1 MTRPAPSR
9 PGSDG
14 ERLDGLLDPDE
25 LARLFAEFRARLSAD
40 DAPLAGQYGAWLEGA
55 ALPAKDEAELLIR
68 TARHV
73 SAFLTDRFGLGGP
86 AAAHRERVLAERRR
100 FDFRKR
106 FVARRA
112 ARRKPDPADDVDTLQ
127 RELTALLGAPLGE
140 QAVADAVLAALDREA
155 ADGTATL
162 LDLTE
167 RWIAAA
173 LVAGTAPAWP
183 SLRLQ
188 HKVDWNNLVR
198 TEPAPELAPG
208 ALVGPRAALRRRA
221 GFGLTDDRG
230 TLADR
235 LGQLD
240 TCLFCHARGV
250 DSCSKGLLEKS
261 GEVKAN
267 PLGIPLEGCP
277 LDERISEAHVLADE
291 GDPIGALAL
300 VMIDNPMCPGT
311 GHRICNDCMK
321 ACIFQNQE
329 PVDIPRAETGTLT
342 DVLDMPWGVELY
354 GLLTRWNPLNRARP
368 HALPYNGFNVLVVG
382 LGPAGYT
389 LAHYLLNEGFGVVG
403 VDGLKI
409 EPLPGALLTQP
420 VRAWSDLVEP
430 LDTRIPSGFGGVSE
444 YGITVR
450 WDKNFLRLMHLTLAR
465 RPTFALYGGVRFGGT
480 LDLEDCWQ
488 LGFHHVAMATGAGR
502 PTIIDM
508 QNNLTRGVRK
518 ASDFLMNL
526 QLSGAFQRGS
536 LANLQVELPALVVG
550 GGLTAIDTATELM
563 AYYPVQVERL
573 LARHE
578 QLSAL
583 STESE
588 VLARLSAPER
598 DLHARFLRHARAL
611 REERGA
617 AEAEGRAPDY
627 VPLLRG
633 WGGVTICYRKGLDE
647 SPAYR
652 LNHEEVIKAF
662 EEGIAFL
669 EGVAPLQAVDDR
681 HDALKTV
688 VFDRLARDEHGKWRS
703 TGESLPLPARSLF
716 VAAGTNPNV
725 IYEKEHP
732 GTFRLDGRQRFF
744 QTCGPDGH
752 PSRSGFL
759 TSYADGDR
767 RVSFYGDN
775 HPTYAG
781 NVVKAMASA
790 KHGYP
795 HVVALFEER
804 LAALDPAGRSA
815 REAAWTGLRARL
827 DDLLRA
833 RVVRVERLTPTIV
846 DVVVRAPLAARHF
859 QPGQFYRLQNYETS
873 AAVVDGTRLVMEG
886 LALTGAWVDREQGL
900 LSLIVLEMGGSS
912 SLCTL
917 LREGEEVL
925 VMGPTGAPTEIPSGE
940 TVALIGGGLGNA
952 VLFSIAGALKAA
964 GSRVLYFAGY
974 RHSRDVFKRA
984 QIEAA
989 TDAVVWCCDSGP
1001 DIPVA
1006 RPTDAFFRGNI
1017 VQAMAACGRG
1027 EFPGNPIALREV
1039 TRMIVIGSDGMMAA
1053 VKEARR
1059 TELLPFL
1066 GPHIAIGS
1074 INSPMQC
1081 MLKEV
1086 CAQCLQRHVDP
1097 ATGNPVEPVF
1107 SCFNQDQL
1115 LDAVDFP
1122 NLHER
1127 LGVNSV
1133 LEKSTARWIAHLLA
1147 QHAAPAQPG
1156 GTPAHAGYDVPAHS
1170 ERLPP

>member
-1 MTRPAPSR
+1 MISSAAPRPDLD
-9 PGSDG
+9 GSDVP
-14 ERLDGLLDPDE
+14 GLQDPDE
-25 LARLFAEFRARLSAD
+25 LRRLLAAFREH
-40 DAPLAGQYGAWLEGA
+40 LAGADPALSDRYAAWSAGADVS
-55 ALPAKDEAELLIR
+55 AKDEAELVIR
-68 TARHV
+68 VARHV
-73 SAFLTDRFGLGGP
+73 SAFLVELFGLTEP
-86 AAAHRERVLAERRR
+86 ATEHRRRVEAERRR
-100 FDFRKR
+100 FAFRRR

-112 ARRKPDPADDVDTLQ
+112 ARREPRPGDDA
-127 RELTALLGAPLGE
+127 EALRRALEAALGAPLSE
-140 QAVADAVLAALDREA
+140 QALADAVLAALDRQEIDGDA
-155 ADGTATL
+155 HADPL
-162 LDLTE
+162 PDLAE

-173 LVAGTAPAWP
+173 LAAGQAPAWP

-188 HKVDWNNLVR
+188 HKVDWTRLVP
-198 TEPAPELAPG
+198 TEPDAEVAPG
-208 ALVGPRAALRRRA
+208 ALVGPGPTRRRRD
-221 GFGLTDDRG
+221 GFRLTDDRG

-250 DSCSKGLLEKS
+250 DSCSKGLREKTGQVRS
-261 GEVKAN
+261 N

-291 GDPIGALAL
+291 GDPIAALAV

-354 GLLTRWNPLNRARP
+354 GLLTRWNPLHRARP
-368 HALPYNGFNVLVVG
+368 HALPYNGLNVLVVG

-403 VDGLKI
+403 IDGLKI
-409 EPLPGALLTQP
+409 EPLPDELVERP
-420 VRAWSDLVEP
+420 VRDWADLVEP
-430 LDTRIPSGFGGVSE
+430 LDARTPSGFGGVSE

-450 WDKNFLRLMHLTLAR
+450 WDKNFLRLIQLTLAR
-465 RPTFALYGGVRFGGT
+465 RPRFALYGGVRFGGT
-480 LDLEDCWQ
+480 LELEDCWR

-508 QNNLTRGVRK
+508 KNNLTRGVRK

-526 QLSGAFQRGS
+526 QLSGAFQRES

-578 QLSAL
+578 TLCAES
-583 STESE
+583 SESE
-588 VLARLSAPER
+588 VLARLGESER
-598 DLHARFLRHARAL
+598 EIHARFLAHGRAL
-611 REERGA
+611 RDERA
-617 AEAEGRAPDY
+617 AAAAGGREPDF
-627 VPLLRG
+627 VPLLRE

-688 VFDRLARDEHGKWRS
+688 VFDHLARDEQGRWRS
-703 TGESLPLPARSLF
+703 TGQTLPLPARSLF
-716 VAAGTNPNV
+716 VAAGTSPNV

-732 GTFRLDGRQRFF
+732 GTFRLDGSRRFF
-744 QTCGPDGH
+744 QSCDRDGQ
-752 PSRSGFL
+752 PSREGFL

-775 HPTYAG
+775 HPVYAG

-790 KHGYP
+790 RDGYP
-795 HVVALFEER
+795 AVVALFAQR
-804 LAALDPAGRSA
+804 LSALDAAAQPARDA
-815 REAAWTGLRARL
+815 TWTALCERL
-827 DDLLRA
+827 DDLLLA

-846 DVVVRAPLAARHF
+846 DVIVRAPLAARHF
-859 QPGQFYRLQNYETS
+859 HPGQFYRLQNYEST
-873 AAVVDGTRLVMEG
+873 APVVDGTRLVMEG
-886 LALTGAWVDREQGL
+886 LALTGAWVDRAQGL

-912 SLCTL
+912 SLCAL
-917 LREGEEVL
+917 LREGEPVV
-925 VMGPTGAPTEIPSGE
+925 VMGPTGAPTEIPRGE
-940 TVALIGGGLGNA
+940 TVALVGGGLGNA

-964 GSRVLYFAGY
+964 GNRVLYFAGY
-974 RHSRDVFKRA
+974 RDSRDVFKRA
-984 QIEAA
+984 QIESA
-989 TDAVVWCCDSGP
+989 TDVVVWCCDAGP
-1001 DIPVA
+1001 DIPPG
-1006 RPTDAFFRGNI
+1006 RPTDHFHRGNI
-1017 VQAMAACGRG
+1017 VQALLACGRG
-1027 EFPGNPIALREV
+1027 GFPGNPIALRDV

-1059 TELLPFL
+1059 GPLAPFL
-1066 GPHIAIGS
+1066 GPHVAIGS

-1097 ATGNPVEPVF
+1097 ATGNPAEPVF

-1133 LEKSTARWIAHLLA
+1133 LEKATARWIARLLA
-1147 QHAAPAQPG
+1147 RRPAPAPSA
-1156 GTPAHAGYDVPAHS
+1156 GTRAHAGYDVPSA
-1170 ERLPP
+1170 

>member
-1 MTRPAPSR
+1 MASIM
-9 PGSDG
+9 G
-14 ERLDGLLDPDE
+14 
-25 LARLFAEFRARLSAD
+25 RA
-40 DAPLAGQYGAWLEGA
+40 
-55 ALPAKDEAELLIR
+55 
-68 TARHV
+68 V
-73 SAFLTDRFGLGGP
+73 S
-86 AAAHRERVLAERRR
+86 
-100 FDFRKR
+100 
-106 FVARRA
+106 
-112 ARRKPDPADDVDTLQ
+112 
-127 RELTALLGAPLGE
+127 
-140 QAVADAVLAALDREA
+140 
-155 ADGTATL
+155 
-162 LDLTE
+162 
-167 RWIAAA
+167 I
-173 LVAGTAPAWP
+173 
-183 SLRLQ
+183 
-188 HKVDWNNLVR
+188 
-198 TEPAPELAPG
+198 EPAPAIAPG
-208 ALVGPRAALRRRA
+208 ALAGPAATLRHSD

-240 TCLFCHARGV
+240 TCLFCHVRGV
-250 DSCSKGLLEKS
+250 DSCSKGLLDKA
-261 GEVKAN
+261 GAVKAN

-311 GHRICNDCMK
+311 GHHICNDCMK

-342 DVLDMPWGVELY
+342 DVLDMPWGVEVY
-354 GLLTRWNPLNRARP
+354 GLLSRWNPLHRARP
-368 HALPYNGFNVLVVG
+368 YALPYNGFNVLIVG

-389 LAHYLLNEGFGVVG
+389 LAHFLLNEGFGVVG
-403 VDGLKI
+403 IDGLKI
-409 EPLPGALLTQP
+409 EPLPSALVEQP
-420 VRAWSDLVEP
+420 VRSWADLVEP
-430 LDTRIPSGFGGVSE
+430 LDSRVPSGFGGVSE

-450 WDKNFLRLMHLTLAR
+450 WDKNFLRLIHLTLAR
-465 RPTFALYGGVRFGGT
+465 RPNFAAYGGVRFGGT
-480 LDLEDCWQ
+480 LELDDCWK

-508 QNNLTRGVRK
+508 KNNLTRGVRK

-573 LARHE
+573 LSRHE
-578 QLSAL
+578 LLSAQ
-583 STESE
+583 SDENE
-588 VLARLSAPER
+588 VLARLTVPER
-598 DLHARFLRHARAL
+598 EIHARFLAHARAL
-611 REERGA
+611 RAERRT
-617 AEAEGRAPDY
+617 AEAEGRAPDFL
-627 VPLLRG
+627 PLLRE

-652 LNHEEVIKAF
+652 LNHEEVIKALQ
-662 EEGIAFL
+662 EGIAFL
-669 EGVAPLQAVDDR
+669 EGVVPLQAVDDR

-688 VFDRLARDEHGKWRS
+688 VFDRLAHDEHGKWRS
-703 TGESLPLPARSLF
+703 AGQTLPLPARSLF
-716 VAAGTNPNV
+716 VAAGTSPNV

-732 GTFRLDGRQRFF
+732 GTFRLDGRGRFF
-744 QTCGPDGH
+744 QTCDREGS
-752 PSRSGFL
+752 PSKAGFL
-759 TSYADGDR
+759 TSYVDGDM

-790 KHGYP
+790 KYGYP
-795 HVVALFEER
+795 HVVALFAER
-804 LAALDPAGRSA
+804 LAALEPAGQAA
-815 REAAWTGLRARL
+815 RDAAWVALHELL
-827 DDLLRA
+827 DDLLLA

-859 QPGQFYRLQNYETS
+859 HPGQFYRLQNFEST

-912 SLCTL
+912 SMCTL
-917 LREGEEVL
+917 LREGEQVV
-925 VMGPTGAPTEIPSGE
+925 VMGPTGAPTEIPHGE
-940 TVALIGGGLGNA
+940 TVALVGGGLGNA
-952 VLFSIAGALKAA
+952 VLFSIAGALKEA
-964 GSRVLYFAGY
+964 GNRVLYFAGY

-984 QIEAA
+984 QIESA
-989 TDAVVWCCDSGP
+989 TDVVIWCCDAGP
-1001 DIPVA
+1001 DIPVN
-1006 RPTDAFFRGNI
+1006 RPTDHFFRGNI
-1017 VQAMAACGRG
+1017 VHAMAACGNG
-1027 EFPGNPIALREV
+1027 EFQGNPIALRDV

-1059 TELLPFL
+1059 GLLAPCL
-1066 GPHIAIGS
+1066 GPHVAIGS

-1081 MLKEV
+1081 MMKEV

-1133 LEKSTARWIAHLLA
+1133 LEKATSRWLAHLLA
-1147 QHAAPAQPG
+1147 KHAAPAAAG
-1156 GTPAHAGYDVPAHS
+1156 GKPAHAGYDVPS
-1170 ERLPP
+1170 T